1 MGFALSILYFI
12 TYYLGPFTVFGSLAA
27 YNVALIIAALAIVV
41 SLPVLPRSLILKTPQ
56 SLALAG
62 LTAAVFLSILA
73 TGWVGGAVKA
83 FQLFIPN
90 AFAYF
95 LVCLHCNTR
104 KKLQILV
111 VLLLSVSLFVIIE
124 GNLELIHSASP
135 QGSETS
141 PGDITDTVTL
151 NSSVWNAQHPYL
163 LAQQAAPGEWIYRI
177 RGMDQINDPND
188 FGQLLVCVI
197 PLVFIFWRPKKLVR
211 NTLVVLLPACG
222 LLYGTFLTHSRG
234 ALFALLAMVI
244 VAGRRRIG
252 TIPALLLAGAL
263 FFVAF
268 ANGFTGGRD
277 ISSGSGRTVLW
288 AMSIGLL
295 KSHPLFGI
303 GFGDLADQIG
313 QTAHNSIMVCAA
325 ETGLFGLFF
334 WTMFLLSTLR
344 DTLTLASPEK
354 VSEGEPDASANELPA
369 YATRPRDLIEKP
381 EIIRLGRLL
390 ILSFTG
396 FLTAGFFL
404 SRAFVLTFFLLGG
417 IAEVIYQWALQ
428 RGMVSPRLKLGRV
441 MLYSAPLSIALVV
454 GVYIFIRIGIF
465 F

>member
-12 TYYLGPFTVFGSLAA
+12 TYYLGPSTVFGSLAA
-27 YNVALIIAALAIVV
+27 YNVVLIIAALVILV
-41 SLPVLPRSLILKTPQ
+41 SLPVLPRSFILKTPQ
-56 SLALAG
+56 SLALVG
-62 LTAAVFLSILA
+62 LTVAVFLSILA
-73 TGWVGGAVKA
+73 TGWVGGAFTA

-111 VLLLSVSLFVIIE
+111 LLLLSVSLFVIIE

-135 QGSETS
+135 QGLETL
-141 PGDITDTVTL
+141 PGDITATVTL
-151 NSSVWNAQHPYL
+151 NTPIWNAQHPYL
-163 LAQQAAPGEWIYRI
+163 LAQQADSGKWIYRI

-197 PLVFIFWRPKKLVR
+197 PLIFIFWRPKKLVR
-211 NTLVVLLPACG
+211 NTLVVLLPVCG

-234 ALFALLAMVI
+234 ALFSLLAMVI

-277 ISSGSGRTVLW
+277 ISSGSGRMVLW

-295 KSHPLFGI
+295 KSHPLFGV
-303 GFGDLADQIG
+303 GFGQLAEYIEH
-313 QTAHNSIMVCAA
+313 TAHNSIMVCAA

-334 WTMFLLSTLR
+334 WSMFLFSTLR
-344 DTLTLASPEK
+344 DILTLAPPEK
-354 VSEGEPDASANELPA
+354 VSEGEPNESANELPA

-417 IAEVIYQWALQ
+417 IAETIYQMALQ

>member
-12 TYYLGPFTVFGSLAA
+12 TYYLGPSTVFGSLAA
-27 YNVALIIAALAIVV
+27 YNVVLIIAALVILV
-41 SLPVLPRSLILKTPQ
+41 SLPVLPRSFILKTPQ
-56 SLALAG
+56 SLALVG
-62 LTAAVFLSILA
+62 LTVAVFLSILA
-73 TGWVGGAVKA
+73 TGWVGGAFTA

-111 VLLLSVSLFVIIE
+111 LLLLSVSLFVIIE

-135 QGSETS
+135 QGLETL
-141 PGDITDTVTL
+141 PGDITATVTL
-151 NSSVWNAQHPYL
+151 NTPIWNAQHPYL
-163 LAQQAAPGEWIYRI
+163 LAQQADSGKWIYRI

-197 PLVFIFWRPKKLVR
+197 PLIFIFWRPKKLVR
-211 NTLVVLLPACG
+211 NTLVVLLPVCG

-234 ALFALLAMVI
+234 ALFSLLAMVI

-263 FFVAF
+263 FIVAF
-268 ANGFTGGRD
+268 AYGFTGGRD

-354 VSEGEPDASANELPA
+354 VSEGEPNELPA

-381 EIIRLGRLL
+381 EVIRLGRLV

-441 MLYSAPLSIALVV
+441 MLYSTPLSIALVV

>member
-12 TYYLGPFTVFGSLAA
+12 TYYLGPSTVFGSLAA
-27 YNVALIIAALAIVV
+27 YNAALIIAALAIVV
-41 SLPVLPRSLILKTPQ
+41 SLPVIPRSLILKTPQ

-62 LTAAVFLSILA
+62 LAAAVFLSVLA
-73 TGWVGGAVKA
+73 TGWVGGAITA
-83 FQLFIPN
+83 FQRFIPG

-111 VLLLSVSLFVIIE
+111 LLLLSVSLFVIIE
-124 GNLELIHSASP
+124 GNRELIHSTSP
-135 QGSETS
+135 RESETL
-141 PGDITDTVTL
+141 PGDVTNTVTL
-151 NSSVWNAQHPYL
+151 NSPVWNAAHPYL
-163 LAQQAAPGEWIYRI
+163 LAQQAAPGKWIFRI

-197 PLVFIFWRPKKLVR
+197 PLAFIFWRPKKLVR
-211 NTLVVLLPACG
+211 NTLVVLLPVCG

-234 ALFALLAMVI
+234 ALFSLMAMAI

-252 TIPALLLAGAL
+252 TIPALLLAGVL
-263 FFVAF
+263 FSVAF

-277 ISSGSGRTVLW
+277 ISSGSGRMVLW
-288 AMSIGLL
+288 GESIGVL
-295 KSHPLFGI
+295 KSHPLFGV
-303 GFGDLADQIG
+303 GFGELSDHME
-313 QTAHNSIMVCAA
+313 QTSHNSIMVCAA
-325 ETGLFGLFF
+325 ETGMLGLFF

-344 DTLTLASPEK
+344 DTLTLGSPEK
-354 VSEGEPDASANELPA
+354 VSEGEPDAPGNEPPG

-390 ILSFTG
+390 ILSFIG

-404 SRAFVLTFFLLGG
+404 SRAFVLTLFLLGG

-441 MLYSAPLSIALVV
+441 MLYSAPLSVALVV
-454 GVYIFIRIGIF
+454 GVYIFIRIGILF
-465 F
+465 

>member
-12 TYYLGPFTVFGSLAA
+12 TCYLGPSTIFGSLAA

-41 SLPVLPRSLILKTPQ
+41 SLPVLPRSFILKTPQ

-62 LTAAVFLSILA
+62 LAVAVFLSILA
-73 TGWVGGAVKA
+73 TGWVGGAVKV
-83 FQLFIPN
+83 FLQFIPN

-95 LVCLHCNTR
+95 LVCLQCNTR

-111 VLLLSVSLFVIIE
+111 LLLLSVSLFVIIE
-124 GNLELIHSASP
+124 GNLELNHIASP
-135 QGSETS
+135 QGLETL
-141 PGDITDTVTL
+141 PGDITNTVTL
-151 NSSVWNAQHPYL
+151 NSPVWNAQHPYL
-163 LAQQAAPGEWIYRI
+163 LAQQGAPGEWIYRI
-177 RGMDQINDPND
+177 RGMDEINDPND

-211 NTLVVLLPACG
+211 NTLVVLLPTCG

-234 ALFALLAMVI
+234 ALFSLVAMVI

-263 FFVAF
+263 FIVSS

-277 ISSGSGRTVLW
+277 ISSGSGRMVLW

-295 KSHPLFGI
+295 KSHPLFGV
-303 GFGDLADQIG
+303 GFGELAEYIEH
-313 QTAHNSIMVCAA
+313 TAHNSIMVCAA

-334 WTMFLLSTLR
+334 WSMFLFSTLR

-354 VSEGEPDASANELPA
+354 VSEGEPNASANELSE

-404 SRAFVLTFFLLGG
+404 SRAFVLTLFLLGG
-417 IAEVIYQWALQ
+417 IVEVIYQWALQ
-428 RGMVSPRLKLGRV
+428 RGMVSPRLKLGRL

-454 GVYIFIRIGIF
+454 GVYIFIRIGILF
-465 F
+465 

>member
-12 TYYLGPFTVFGSLAA
+12 TYYLGPSTVFGSLAA
-27 YNVALIIAALAIVV
+27 YNVVLIIAALVILV
-41 SLPVLPRSLILKTPQ
+41 SLPVLPRSFILKTPQ
-56 SLALAG
+56 SLALVG
-62 LTAAVFLSILA
+62 LTVAVFLSILA
-73 TGWVGGAVKA
+73 TGWVGGAFTA

-111 VLLLSVSLFVIIE
+111 LLLLSVSLFVIIE

-135 QGSETS
+135 QGLETL
-141 PGDITDTVTL
+141 PGDITATVTL
-151 NSSVWNAQHPYL
+151 NTPIWNAQHPYL
-163 LAQQAAPGEWIYRI
+163 LAQQADSGKWIYRI

-197 PLVFIFWRPKKLVR
+197 PLIFIFWRPKKLVR
-211 NTLVVLLPACG
+211 NTLVVLLPVCG

-234 ALFALLAMVI
+234 ALFSLLAMVI

-263 FFVAF
+263 FIVAF
-268 ANGFTGGRD
+268 AHGFTGGRD
-277 ISSGSGRTVLW
+277 ISSGSGRMVLW

-295 KSHPLFGI
+295 KSHPLFGV
-303 GFGDLADQIG
+303 GFGQLAEYIEH
-313 QTAHNSIMVCAA
+313 TAHNSIMVCAA

-334 WTMFLLSTLR
+334 WSMFLFSTLR
-344 DTLTLASPEK
+344 DILTLASPEK
-354 VSEGEPDASANELPA
+354 VSEGEPNESANELPA

-417 IAEVIYQWALQ
+417 IAETIYQMALQ

>member
-12 TYYLGPFTVFGSLAA
+12 TYYLGPSTVFGPLAA
-27 YNVALIIAALAIVV
+27 YNVEVIIAVLTIVV

-73 TGWVGGAVKA
+73 TGWVGGAFTA
-83 FQLFIPN
+83 FQKFIPG

-104 KKLQILV
+104 KKMQILV
-111 VLLLSVSLFVIIE
+111 LMLISVSLFVIIE

-135 QGSETS
+135 QGSETL

-151 NSSVWNAQHPYL
+151 NTSVWNAGHPYL
-163 LAQQAAPGEWIYRI
+163 FAQQTASGEWIYRI

-188 FGQLLVCVI
+188 FGQLLVCVV
-197 PLVFIFWRPKKLVR
+197 PLVFIFWCPKKLVR
-211 NTLVVLLPACG
+211 NTLVVLLPVCG

-234 ALFALLAMVI
+234 ALFSLLAMVI

-252 TIPALLLAGAL
+252 TVPAVLLAGAL
-263 FFVAF
+263 FIAAF

-277 ISSGSGRTVLW
+277 ISSGSGRMVLW

-295 KSHPLFGI
+295 KSHPLFGV
-303 GFGDLADQIG
+303 GFGQLANQMG
-313 QTAHNSIMVCAA
+313 QTSHNSIMVCAA
-325 ETGLFGLFF
+325 ETGMFGLFF
-334 WTMFLLSTLR
+334 WSMFLLSTLR
-344 DTLTLASPEK
+344 DTLRLASPET
-354 VSEGEPDASANELPA
+354 VSEGEPNASENQLPG
-369 YATRPRDLIEKP
+369 YATRPKDLIEKP

-390 ILSFTG
+390 VLSFTG

-404 SRAFVLTFFLLGG
+404 SRAFVLTLFLLGG
-417 IAEVIYQWALQ
+417 IAEVAYQWALQ
-428 RGMVSPRLKLGRV
+428 RGMVSSRLKPGPL
-441 MLYSAPLSIALVV
+441 MLCSAPLSIALVV
-454 GVYIFIRIGIF
+454 GVYIFIRIGILF
-465 F
+465 

>member
-12 TYYLGPFTVFGSLAA
+12 TYYLGPSTVFGSLAA
-27 YNVALIIAALAIVV
+27 YNVVLIIAALVILV
-41 SLPVLPRSLILKTPQ
+41 SLPVLPRSFILKTPQ
-56 SLALAG
+56 SLALVG
-62 LTAAVFLSILA
+62 LTVAVFLSILA
-73 TGWVGGAVKA
+73 TGWVGGAFTA

-111 VLLLSVSLFVIIE
+111 LLLLSVSLFVIIE

-135 QGSETS
+135 QGLETL
-141 PGDITDTVTL
+141 PGDITATVTL
-151 NSSVWNAQHPYL
+151 NTPIWNAQHPYL
-163 LAQQAAPGEWIYRI
+163 LAQQADSGKWIYRI

-197 PLVFIFWRPKKLVR
+197 PLIFIFWRPKKLVR
-211 NTLVVLLPACG
+211 NTLVVLLPVCG

-234 ALFALLAMVI
+234 ALFSLLAMVI

-277 ISSGSGRTVLW
+277 ISSGSGRMVLW

-295 KSHPLFGI
+295 KSHPLFGV
-303 GFGDLADQIG
+303 GFGQLAEYIEH
-313 QTAHNSIMVCAA
+313 TAHNSIMVCAA

-334 WTMFLLSTLR
+334 WSMFLFSTLR
-344 DTLTLASPEK
+344 DILTLASPEK
-354 VSEGEPDASANELPA
+354 VSEGEPNESANELPA

-396 FLTAGFFL
+396 FMTAGFFL

-417 IAEVIYQWALQ
+417 IAETIYQMALQ

>member
-12 TYYLGPFTVFGSLAA
+12 TYYLGPSTVFGSLAA
-27 YNVALIIAALAIVV
+27 YNVVLIIAALVILV
-41 SLPVLPRSLILKTPQ
+41 SLPVLPRSFILKTPQ
-56 SLALAG
+56 SLALVG
-62 LTAAVFLSILA
+62 LTVAVFLSILA
-73 TGWVGGAVKA
+73 TGWVGGAFTA

-111 VLLLSVSLFVIIE
+111 LLLLSVSLFVIIE

-135 QGSETS
+135 QGLETL
-141 PGDITDTVTL
+141 PGDITATVTL
-151 NSSVWNAQHPYL
+151 NTPIWNAQHPYL
-163 LAQQAAPGEWIYRI
+163 LAQQADSGKWIYRI

-197 PLVFIFWRPKKLVR
+197 PLIFIFWRPKKLVR
-211 NTLVVLLPACG
+211 NTLVVLLPVCG

-234 ALFALLAMVI
+234 ALFSLLAMVI

-277 ISSGSGRTVLW
+277 ISSGSGRMVLW

-295 KSHPLFGI
+295 KSHPLFGV
-303 GFGDLADQIG
+303 GFGQLAEYIEH
-313 QTAHNSIMVCAA
+313 TAHNSIMVCAA

-334 WTMFLLSTLR
+334 WSMFLFSTLR
-344 DTLTLASPEK
+344 DILTLASPEK
-354 VSEGEPDASANELPA
+354 VSEGEPNESANELPA

-417 IAEVIYQWALQ
+417 IAETIYQMALQ

>member
-12 TYYLGPFTVFGSLAA
+12 TYYLAPPTVFGPLAA
-27 YNVALIIAALAIVV
+27 YNVELIIAALAIVV
-41 SLPVLPRSLILKTPQ
+41 SLPVLPRSFILKTPQ

-62 LTAAVFLSILA
+62 LAVAVFLSILV
-73 TGWVGGAVKA
+73 TGWVGGAFKA
-83 FQLFIPN
+83 FQQFIPD

-104 KKLQILV
+104 KKLLILV
-111 VLLLSVSLFVIIE
+111 LLLLSVSLFVIIE
-124 GNLELIHSASP
+124 GNLELIHITSP
-135 QGSETS
+135 QESETV

-151 NSSVWNAQHPYL
+151 NTPVWNAGHPYL
-163 LAQQAAPGEWIYRI
+163 LAQQTSSREWIYRI
-177 RGMDQINDPND
+177 RGLDQINDPND

-197 PLVFIFWRPKKLVR
+197 PLVFIFWRPKKLIR

-234 ALFALLAMVI
+234 ALFSLVAMVI

-263 FFVAF
+263 FIVAF
-268 ANGFTGGRD
+268 AYGFTGGRD
-277 ISSGSGRTVLW
+277 ISSGSGRMVLW

-295 KSHPLFGI
+295 KSHPLFGV
-303 GFGDLADQIG
+303 GFGELAEYIEH
-313 QTAHNSIMVCAA
+313 TAHNSIMVCAA

-334 WTMFLLSTLR
+334 WSMFLFSTLR

-354 VSEGEPDASANELPA
+354 VSEGEPNASANELSQ
-369 YATRPRDLIEKP
+369 YAARSRDLIEKP

-404 SRAFVLTFFLLGG
+404 SRAFVLTLFLLGG

-428 RGMVSPRLKLGRV
+428 RGMVSPRLKLGRL

-454 GVYIFIRIGIF
+454 GVYIFIRIGILF
-465 F
+465 

>member
-1 MGFALSILYFI
+1 
-12 TYYLGPFTVFGSLAA
+12 
-27 YNVALIIAALAIVV
+27 
-41 SLPVLPRSLILKTPQ
+41 
-56 SLALAG
+56 
-62 LTAAVFLSILA
+62 
-73 TGWVGGAVKA
+73 
-83 FQLFIPN
+83 
-90 AFAYF
+90 
-95 LVCLHCNTR
+95 
-104 KKLQILV
+104 
-111 VLLLSVSLFVIIE
+111 
-124 GNLELIHSASP
+124 
-135 QGSETS
+135 
-141 PGDITDTVTL
+141 
-151 NSSVWNAQHPYL
+151 
-163 LAQQAAPGEWIYRI
+163 
-177 RGMDQINDPND
+177 
-188 FGQLLVCVI
+188 
-197 PLVFIFWRPKKLVR
+197 
-211 NTLVVLLPACG
+211 
-222 LLYGTFLTHSRG
+222 
-234 ALFALLAMVI
+234 MVI

-277 ISSGSGRTVLW
+277 ISSGSGRMVLW

-295 KSHPLFGI
+295 KSHPLFGV
-303 GFGDLADQIG
+303 GFGQLAEYIEH
-313 QTAHNSIMVCAA
+313 TAHNSIMVCAA

-334 WTMFLLSTLR
+334 WSMFLFSTLR
-344 DTLTLASPEK
+344 DILTLASPEK
-354 VSEGEPDASANELPA
+354 VSEGEPNESANELPA

-417 IAEVIYQWALQ
+417 IAETIYQMALQ

>member
-1 MGFALSILYFI
+1 MGFVLSILYFI
-12 TYYLGPFTVFGSLAA
+12 TYYLGPSTVFGSLAA
-27 YNVALIIAALAIVV
+27 YNVELIIAALVIVV
-41 SLPVLPRSLILKTPQ
+41 SLPVFPRSLILKTPQ

-62 LTAAVFLSILA
+62 LTVAVFLSILA

-83 FQLFIPN
+83 FQQFIPG

-111 VLLLSVSLFVIIE
+111 LSLLSISLFVIIE

-135 QGSETS
+135 QESETL
-141 PGDITDTVTL
+141 PGDITATVTL
-151 NSSVWNAQHPYL
+151 NTPVWDAKHPYL
-163 LAQQAAPGEWIYRI
+163 FAQQTASGVWIYRI

-188 FGQLLVCVI
+188 LGQFLVCVI
-197 PLVFIFWRPKKLVR
+197 PLVFIFWRPKKRVR
-211 NTLVVLLPACG
+211 NTLLVLLPVCG

-234 ALFALLAMVI
+234 ALFSLLAMVI

-288 AMSIGLL
+288 AMSIGML
-295 KSHPLFGI
+295 KSHPLFGV
-303 GFGDLADQIG
+303 GFGQLADHIG
-313 QTAHNSIMVCAA
+313 MTAHNSIMVCAA
-325 ETGLFGLFF
+325 ETGMFGLFF
-334 WTMFLLSTLR
+334 WSMFLLSTLR
-344 DTLTLASPEK
+344 DSLTLASPEK
-354 VSEGEPDASANELPA
+354 VSEGEPNAPANGPSE
-369 YATRPRDLIEKP
+369 YATRPKELIEKS
-381 EIIRLGRLL
+381 EIIRLGQLL
-390 ILSFTG
+390 TLSFTA

-404 SRAFVLTFFLLGG
+404 SRAFVLTLFLLGG

-428 RGMVSPRLKLGRV
+428 RGMVSERLKLGRV

-454 GVYIFIRIGIF
+454 GVYIFIRIGILL
-465 F
+465 

>member
-12 TYYLGPFTVFGSLAA
+12 TYYLSPFTVFGSLAA

-62 LTAAVFLSILA
+62 LTVAVFLSILA
-73 TGWVGGAVKA
+73 TGWVGGAVTA
-83 FQLFIPN
+83 FQQFIPD

-111 VLLLSVSLFVIIE
+111 LSLLSVSLFVIIE

-135 QGSETS
+135 QWSETL
-141 PGDITDTVTL
+141 PGDITNTVTL
-151 NSSVWNAQHPYL
+151 NTPIWNAQHPYL
-163 LAQQAAPGEWIYRI
+163 MAEQAAAGKWFFRI

-211 NTLVVLLPACG
+211 NTLVVLLPVCG

-234 ALFALLAMVI
+234 ALFALMAMAI

-295 KSHPLFGI
+295 KSHPLFGV
-303 GFGDLADQIG
+303 GFGQLADQMG
-313 QTAHNSIMVCAA
+313 MTAHNSIMVCAA
-325 ETGLFGLFF
+325 ETGMFGLFF
-334 WTMFLLSTLR
+334 WSMFLLSTLR
-344 DTLTLASPEK
+344 DALTLASPEK
-354 VSEGEPDASANELPA
+354 VSKGEPNAPENELPG
-369 YATRPRDLIEKP
+369 YVTRPKDLIEKP
-381 EIIRLGRLL
+381 EIIRLGRLVV
-390 ILSFTG
+390 LSFTG

-404 SRAFVLTFFLLGG
+404 SRAFVLTLFLLGG
-417 IAEVIYQWALQ
+417 IAEVVYQWALQ
-428 RGMVSPRLKLGRV
+428 REMVSPRLKLGRL
-441 MLYSAPLSIALVV
+441 MLYSAPLAIALVV
-454 GVYIFIRIGIF
+454 GVYIFIRIVIIF
-465 F
+465 

>member
-1 MGFALSILYFI
+1 MGFALSIFYFI

-27 YNVALIIAALAIVV
+27 YNVALIIAVLAIVV

-62 LTAAVFLSILA
+62 LTLAVFLSILA
-73 TGWVGGAVKA
+73 TGWVGGAFTA
-83 FQLFIPN
+83 FQEFIPG

-111 VLLLSVSLFVIIE
+111 LSLLSVSLFVIIE

-135 QGSETS
+135 QGSETL

-151 NSSVWNAQHPYL
+151 NTPVWNAQHPYL
-163 LAQQAAPGEWIYRI
+163 LAQQASAGEWIFRI

-188 FGQLLVCVI
+188 FAQLLVCVI
-197 PLVFIFWRPKKLVR
+197 PLVFIFWCPKKLVR
-211 NTLVVLLPACG
+211 NTLLVLLPVCG

-234 ALFALLAMVI
+234 ALFALLAMAI

-252 TIPALLLAGAL
+252 TVPAVLLAGVL
-263 FFVAF
+263 FSVAF
-268 ANGFTGGRD
+268 SNGFTGGRD
-277 ISSGSGRTVLW
+277 ISSGSGRMVLW

-295 KSHPLFGI
+295 KSHPFFGV
-303 GFGDLADQIG
+303 GFGQLADHME
-313 QTAHNSIMVCAA
+313 QTSHNSIMVCAA
-325 ETGLFGLFF
+325 ETGMFGLFF
-334 WTMFLLSTLR
+334 WSMFLLSTLR
-344 DTLTLASPEK
+344 DTLRLASPET
-354 VSEGEPDASANELPA
+354 VSEGEPNVPENQLPG
-369 YATRPRDLIEKP
+369 YVTRPKDLIEKP

-404 SRAFVLTFFLLGG
+404 SRAFVLTLFLLGG
-417 IAEVIYQWALQ
+417 MAEVVYQWALQ
-428 RGMVSPRLKLGRV
+428 RGMVSSRLKLGRV

-454 GVYIFIRIGIF
+454 GVYIFIRIGILF
-465 F
+465 

>member
-12 TYYLGPFTVFGSLAA
+12 TYYLGPSTVFGSLAA
-27 YNVALIIAALAIVV
+27 YNVVLIIAALVILV
-41 SLPVLPRSLILKTPQ
+41 SLPVLPRSFILKTPQ
-56 SLALAG
+56 SLALVG
-62 LTAAVFLSILA
+62 LTVAVFLSILA
-73 TGWVGGAVKA
+73 TGWVGGAFTA

-111 VLLLSVSLFVIIE
+111 LLLLSVSLFVIIE

-135 QGSETS
+135 QGLETL
-141 PGDITDTVTL
+141 PGDITATVTL
-151 NSSVWNAQHPYL
+151 NTPIWNAQHPYL
-163 LAQQAAPGEWIYRI
+163 LAQQADSGKWIYRI

-197 PLVFIFWRPKKLVR
+197 PLIFIFWRPKKLVR
-211 NTLVVLLPACG
+211 NTLVVLLPVCG

-234 ALFALLAMVI
+234 ALFSLLAMVI

-277 ISSGSGRTVLW
+277 ISSGSGRMVLW

-295 KSHPLFGI
+295 KSHPLFGV
-303 GFGDLADQIG
+303 GFGELAEYIEH
-313 QTAHNSIMVCAA
+313 TAHNSIMVCAA

-334 WTMFLLSTLR
+334 WSMFLFSTLR
-344 DTLTLASPEK
+344 DILTLASPEK
-354 VSEGEPDASANELPA
+354 VSEGEPNESANELPA

-417 IAEVIYQWALQ
+417 IAETIYQMALQ